1 MKNIRAFNPC
11 TIWGSGCTTPPPQFE
26 WNFDEFML
34 KNYQNLEIPMSNIK
48 QLYEKTLPLN
58 LSILLKK
65 SSVTQLFN
73 FLINYKMP
81 LYYISTRDSFAYD
94 LIEKISYLERDGR
107 KYKKIKYYFDMNNLP
122 FNFKSFIKEFPD
134 GFTGC
139 TAYHDFFTHE
149 EMLDIEKETFETEQK
164 CLKKHFLPMTS

>member
-107 KYKKIKYYFDMNNLP
+107 KYKKDVENVRRCGRKRDVF
-122 FNFKSFIKEFPD
+122 
-134 GFTGC
+134 G
-139 TAYHDFFTHE
+139 
-149 EMLDIEKETFETEQK
+149 
-164 CLKKHFLPMTS
+164 